1 MIIGTEPYSPT
12 LHDTPQADATS
23 RTFAPDAQAFVSTTS
38 YALAPT
44 SESIAEES
52 TFTIKVFEQP
62 YSYGI
67 LPRTNAAETVH
78 YFTMYENSNREFD
91 TITTDTTENNT
102 ENTTETKYDI
112 EATARSFE
120 PGMFPDYAFASAFH
134 WHTAARLAASVSH
147 REPDENAEVH
157 WNVVLAHAAAT
168 GVIVRSSASLSALLE
183 LTEVSDRARQ
193 IAYFTRCITFPT
205 VETYSE
211 SLTRHDLK
219 PIERLTLTYG
229 EACCYA
235 SRKDEERFE
244 HSAEKFINLCDENVP
259 AMSAPAYHLL
269 VLLRQFGKATSEA
282 AARIKAYLY
291 DLRTRHPSPFVRLHT
306 EILYEED
313 MLNFEYWTGSVK
325 QKIEWTHH
333 ALRTLNAAIALH
345 VPPSWYSYLQYTIA
359 QRSAYSGIYDVARQM
374 IEGMEQHD
382 SLYAL
387 VARGYYWAEQEKY
400 DKSAAAYQELIERIE
415 KENTAAARSR
425 YERIPAIRQNDVAFC
440 YYYAAQAMFNIRSTD
455 DQIGLCASYIE
466 KFFLWSEYLS
476 LSARLVLQKICRA
489 MQSELMQDLAQAA
502 AHYEEYV
509 NLLAEDD
516 YISKIK
522 TLSHLAQLYAQQLQN
537 FTKADEHLQALKQ
550 LLPQIQPTSVVGL
563 DSDES
568 TTDIADT
575 RAAQIQ
581 LWLTR
586 YSLKAT
592 QKVMSSLDS
601 VTNQLG
607 GAYQMLEMQNGKLV
621 EVNHSL
627 VELNNEKNEFLG
639 IVAHDLK
646 NPLASILLG
655 VEMLQRYHDRMP
667 LDQQLK
673 KLEDMRTTS
682 RRMQAIITNLLDVN
696 AVDTGKFHL
705 APARFNISTAVR
717 MVVDDYIERALVKG
731 IILHYEAESNVMT
744 AFADSNA
751 TIQILDNLVSN
762 AVKYS
767 PFNTNVWVTLRSH
780 ETKVHCLVR
789 DEGPGLSEE
798 DKKKLF
804 GKYARLSAKPTGGEH
819 STGLGLSIVKKLA
832 EAMGGTVW
840 CESKLGAGATFVVEL
855 PISGVVQESQE
866 SEESLVQE

>member
-1 MIIGTEPYSPT
+1 MTTGTATHLS
-12 LHDTPQADATS
+12 TPHTMVQTTVHHQ
-23 RTFAPDAQAFVSTTS
+23 TFES
-38 YALAPT
+38 Y
-44 SESIAEES
+44 
-52 TFTIKVFEQP
+52 VFEQP
-62 YSYGI
+62 SAYGI
-67 LPRTNAAETVH
+67 LPATDIAQMVHYLAMHEEEPPETVRGTNTS
-78 YFTMYENSNREFD
+78 FEFD
-91 TITTDTTENNT
+91 STTFHE
-102 ENTTETKYDI
+102 
-112 EATARSFE
+112 
-120 PGMFPDYAFASAFH
+120 YAAVSAFH
-134 WHTAARLAASVSH
+134 WYAAARLATSSVLLS
-147 REPDENAEVH
+147 PDNAAEAQ
-157 WNVVLAHAAAT
+157 WNTVLAHIATT
-168 GVIVRSSASLSALLE
+168 GVVVRSSPALAALAE
-183 LTEVSDRARQ
+183 LAETSDRARQ
-193 IAYFTRCITFPT
+193 IAYFTRGITFPT
-205 VETYSE
+205 VEMYSE
-211 SLTRHDLK
+211 CLARRDLSLV
-219 PIERLTLTYG
+219 ERLTLTYG

-244 HSAEKFINLCDENVP
+244 HSAEKFMNLCDETMP
-259 AMSAPAYHLL
+259 AMSASAYHLL
-269 VLLRQFGKATSEA
+269 VLLRQFGKAKSDA
-282 AARIKAYLY
+282 AERIKAYL
-291 DLRTRHPSPFVRLHT
+291 DHLRTQHSSPFVRLHT
-306 EILYEED
+306 EILYQED
-313 MLNFEYWTGSVK
+313 TLNFEYWTGSVK

-333 ALRTLNAAIALH
+333 ALQTLTSAVALH
-345 VPPSWYSYLQYTIA
+345 VPASWYSYLQYTIA

-374 IEGMEQHD
+374 IDGMELHE
-382 SLYAL
+382 SFYAL

-400 DKSAAAYQELIERIE
+400 DKSAAVYQELIELIE
-415 KENTAAARSR
+415 DENAAAARSK
-425 YERIPAIRQNDVAFC
+425 YERVPAIKQNDVAFC

-455 DQIGLCASYIE
+455 DHIGLCASYIE

-489 MQSELMQDLAQAA
+489 MQSELMQDLPKAA

-516 YISKIK
+516 YISQIK
-522 TLSHLAQLYAQQLQN
+522 TLSHLAQLYAQHLQN
-537 FTKADEHLQALKQ
+537 FTKADEHLQSLKR
-550 LLPQIQPTSVVGL
+550 LLPQIQRNSVLGL
-563 DSDES
+563 ESEPINDDSS
-568 TTDIADT
+568 DT

-607 GAYQMLEMQNGKLV
+607 GAYQMLESQNEKLV

-673 KLEDMRTTS
+673 KLNDMRTTS

-696 AVDTGKFHL
+696 AVDTGKFSL
-705 APARFNISTAVR
+705 TPTLFDFSDAVR
-717 MVVDDYIERALVKG
+717 LVVEDYKERAVAKG
-731 IILHYEAESNVMT
+731 ITLNFTAESAT
-744 AFADSNA
+744 IQAFADSNA
-751 TIQILDNLVSN
+751 TVQILDNLVSN

-767 PFNTNVWVTLRSH
+767 LFDKNVWVMLRVQNGKARCS
-780 ETKVHCLVR
+780 VR

-840 CESKLGAGATFVVEL
+840 CESELGAGATFVVEL
-855 PISGVVQESQE
+855 PTKGE
-866 SEESLVQE
+866 